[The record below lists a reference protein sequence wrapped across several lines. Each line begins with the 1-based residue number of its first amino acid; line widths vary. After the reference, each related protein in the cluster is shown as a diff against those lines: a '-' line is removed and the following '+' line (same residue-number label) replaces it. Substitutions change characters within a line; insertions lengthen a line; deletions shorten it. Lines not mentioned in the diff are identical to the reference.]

1 MVDMVN
7 AMRHKDRL
15 SDEERKQMLA
25 ALEQMKARRPT
36 RSDADVDAE
45 IDHIRKTRRRG
56 GRRNV

>member
-7 AMRHKDRL
+7 AMRNKDRL
-15 SDEERKQMLA
+15 SDEERKRMLA
-25 ALEQMKARRPT
+25 ALDKMKARRPT

>member
-7 AMRHKDRL
+7 AMRNKDRL
-15 SDEERKQMLA
+15 SDEERKRMLA
-25 ALEQMKARRPT
+25 ALDQMKARRPT